1 MTEVRLVPGG
11 APARFAWQ
19 WRIGGVALL
28 LAVAA
33 GAGATWRVT
42 SHPMGSGAAVV
53 PGVVASLQRT
63 GFYRPKDAEWAT
75 LTVQPVAERAFRSQH
90 VTEGKIQIDEDRTTP
105 IFSPYAGRVTR
116 IDVRIGDAVTPGRTL
131 FVVEAN
137 DMVQAQNAHVAA
149 VTGLA
154 KAHAALDFARIADR
168 RSRDLVEA
176 RAAPLKEAQQAQ
188 ATLAAALGDLRAAET
203 ARDVARDRL
212 RLLGADDAA
221 VARLEAEGRIDPE
234 MAVRAPLSGVV
245 MQRRIGPGQYITAGA
260 SEPVLVIGDLATVR
274 LCAYVRET
282 EAGKI
287 RVGQPLSFTVPAHPD
302 RVFTGRID
310 YVAAEIDGVSRR
322 LLVRAD
328 IDNADGLLKPEMLA
342 SVTIA
347 TNGIVLAA
355 GVPQDAVI
363 IEGHGARV
371 WVARDDRT
379 LELRPVTVGAVDQ
392 RMVQIVEG
400 LAPGERVVTGGGL
413 LIDRIASGR

>member
-1 MTEVRLVPGG
+1 
-11 APARFAWQ
+11 
-19 WRIGGVALL
+19 
-28 LAVAA
+28 
-33 GAGATWRVT
+33 
-42 SHPMGSGAAVV
+42 
-53 PGVVASLQRT
+53 
-63 GFYRPKDAEWAT
+63 
-75 LTVQPVAERAFRSQH
+75 
-90 VTEGKIQIDEDRTTP
+90 
-105 IFSPYAGRVTR
+105 
-116 IDVRIGDAVTPGRTL
+116 
-131 FVVEAN
+131 
-137 DMVQAQNAHVAA
+137 
-149 VTGLA
+149 
-154 KAHAALDFARIADR
+154 
-168 RSRDLVEA
+168 
-176 RAAPLKEAQQAQ
+176 
-188 ATLAAALGDLRAAET
+188 
-203 ARDVARDRL
+203 VARDRL

-245 MQRRIGPGQYITAGA
+245 MQRRIGPGQYVTAGA

-363 IEGHGARV
+363 VEGHGARV

-400 LAPGERVVTGGGL
+400 LAPGERIVTGGGL